1 MDNIS
6 FEALNSLISLLV
18 KKAGY
23 NIDIDYASEELSKT
37 FNSIRKAEEELKKY
51 DENEPK
57 YVELKEILKN
67 LSKRKN
73 NFENNSEIIGKN
85 IISYY
90 KDNKDINEIKKLIE
104 KLAIAVENSEDNE
117 PNEIST
123 IYNTINNLEIE
134 YAKLEEK
141 ISDFNYIDNNSKE
154 IDIRTKNYLE
164 SKINTYNSS
173 IERIIKELEKLKE
186 IEVDDKSKLN
196 KTKIDR
202 TENEAK
208 LEKLIELKIKAL
220 NQEVS
225 NEIWNKIES
234 TENNIKRKSKK
245 INETI
250 VYYQELY
257 DKTIEEINRLYIEKE
272 KYFKSLTKAKE
283 KVSEVNNRINNND
296 YIDYIKKIIDETELN
311 VLENKI
317 IRYKNKKDVVYVDS
331 TKIKNEIITILDNKK
346 NLKEEKK
353 YKRID
358 EINKVNSQN
367 KNKSIDFE
375 KKENCKPKDIKPVI
389 ENIDEKENIEKNI
402 KKEET
407 IDFDW

>member
-6 FEALNSLISLLV
+6 FEALSSLISLLV

-23 NIDIDYASEELSKT
+23 NIDVDYASEELSKT
-37 FNSIRKAEEELKKY
+37 FNSIRKVEEELKKY

-67 LSKRKN
+67 LNKRKN

-90 KDNKDINEIKKLIE
+90 KDNKDINEIKKLIN
-104 KLAIAVENSEDNE
+104 KLAAVVENSEDNE

-123 IYNTINNLEIE
+123 IYNTINTLEIE

-141 ISDFNYIDNNSKE
+141 ISNFNYIDNNSKE
-154 IDIRTKNYLE
+154 IDFRTKNYLE
-164 SKINTYNSS
+164 SKINTYNST
-173 IERIIKELEKLKE
+173 IERIIKEVDKLKE
-186 IEVDDKSKLN
+186 TEADDKSKLN
-196 KTKIDR
+196 KTKIDK

-208 LEKLIELKIKAL
+208 LEKLIDVKLKAL

-225 NEIWNKIES
+225 NEIWHKIES
-234 TENNIKRKSKK
+234 TESNIKRKGKK

-250 VYYQELY
+250 AYYQELY

-272 KYFKSLTKAKE
+272 KYFKNLTKAKQ
-283 KVSEVNNRINNND
+283 KVSEVNNRINDND

-346 NLKEEKK
+346 NLKEERK
-353 YKRID
+353 YKKID
-358 EINKVNSQN
+358 EINIANTQN
-367 KNKSIDFE
+367 INKTIDFE
-375 KKENCKPKDIKPVI
+375 KKENFKPEKMKPVS